1 MWFCVRARSH
11 ANTYVR
17 MSSELTELSY
27 SELEQQGLLGAC
39 MDAIYAARHDT
50 RHNRQGLLGCQRHH
64 WRCMHEKRRPKTR
77 AWAGELRRRARR
89 EEHVRARRQVG
100 LSPSGVAFVE
110 FNETHPQLVHTRPR
124 AGVRYYVRAR
134 RQVGLSPSGWRG
146 VVEFPPAW
154 RPRAGVVLRCRCH
167 SACTVVCRF

>member
-1 MWFCVRARSH
+1 
-11 ANTYVR
+11 

-27 SELEQQGLLGAC
+27 SELEQQGLLGDLQCSELEQQALELSYPLLEQRGLLGAC

-124 AGVRYYVRAR
+124 AGV
-134 RQVGLSPSGWRG
+134 
-146 VVEFPPAW
+146 
-154 RPRAGVVLRCRCH
+154 VLRCRCH